1 VRDEKIIESN
11 KWKCGRNVGHLCR
24 YKILELLAV
33 DTADTGDVVKN
44 LEFE

>member
-1 VRDEKIIESN
+1 
-11 KWKCGRNVGHLCR
+11 LCR
-24 YKILELLAV
+24 CKMLELLAV